1 MALFHKRDVFIIL
14 LIISSYLIIG
24 TGLHGDDLT
33 VISKMKNIP
42 LNEFLTTPLDMSIFG
57 PVSYYLYWWA
67 YYFLGDDYLIIY
79 DLIKILTMVVSI
91 FYVYKFATN
100 YLTENRALLASI
112 LFVFYPVHE
121 ATTYWYMTSSYI
133 LSPSLIMFGH
143 YLIDRDSRYKGTLF
157 ATLGVFSGYMSPPY
171 IFGLSVIFLVKKETK
186 KALLFIFPGFLYL
199 IYYFFIKF
207 QTNVERRISHNL
219 DALDYLKQLITQ
231 PISALDAIVGPSY
244 WLKAI
249 FAIQSIGWISILI
262 AIFISSYF
270 ILSKTVLLEKPKVS
284 KELIFGLASVLILS
298 FFMYALTGLYQH
310 SPFNLG
316 NRSTVYVSL
325 FLAFMLAMF
334 LRSSKLS
341 YIFLILMFLFP
352 NFGLSDHWKGWNKNQ
367 LNIISNISS
376 NQELKKIEKN
386 STFIVLG
393 NTYSKLGPYSH
404 IEFFSM
410 PWHAKSVFKEYLKTT
425 EIIPLTPHIEIND
438 NILTD
443 IKRPEFR
450 KKIRKNIYLYYT
462 EDDKLKKISNDELT
476 KLVGQEKKIFRHWV
490 QLFKNTFIAD
500 MIIRLSPRLSYLF
513 I

>member
-1 MALFHKRDVFIIL
+1 MTIFHKKISFIL
-14 LIISSYLIIG
+14 LLTISSYLITG

-33 VISKMKNIP
+33 VISEMKDIP
-42 LNEFLTTPLDMSIFG
+42 LYEFLTTPFDMTIFG

-67 YYFLGDDYLIIY
+67 YYFLGNDYLIIY
-79 DLIKILTMVVSI
+79 DLIKILTMLVSV
-91 FYVYKFATN
+91 FFVFKFATR
-100 YLTENRALLASI
+100 YLSENRALLASI
-112 LFVFYPVHE
+112 LFIFYPVHE

-143 YLIDRDSRYKGTLF
+143 YLIDRDSRYKGALF
-157 ATLGVFSGYMSPPY
+157 ASLGTFAGYMSSPY
-171 IFGLSVIFLVKKETK
+171 IFGLSVIFLVRKETK
-186 KALLFIFPGFLYL
+186 KALLFIFPGFLYV

-207 QTNVERRISHNL
+207 QTNVERRINHNL

-284 KELIFGLASVLILS
+284 KELIFGLASVSILS

-316 NRSTVYVSL
+316 NRSTVYISL

-341 YIFLILMFLFP
+341 YISLILMFLFP
-352 NFGLSDHWKGWNKNQ
+352 NFGLSDHWKGWNENQ

-376 NQELKKIEKN
+376 NQELSKIDKN
-386 STFIVLG
+386 STLIIKDNL
-393 NTYSKLGPYSH
+393 YSKLGPFSH

-410 PWHAKSVFKEYLKTT
+410 PWHTT
-425 EIIPLTPHIEIND
+425 NIFSKYTKALDILALTSNTKIHD
-438 NILTD
+438 NILID
-443 IKRPEFR
+443 KKYPQFK

-462 EDDKLKKISNDELT
+462 KDDKLKKISTDELI
-476 KLVGQEKKIFRHWV
+476 KLVSQEKKIFRHWV

-500 MIIRLSPRLSYLF
+500 MIIRLSPKLSYLF